1 MSYKKDNQFF
11 LDCLILA
18 TAGNNCFKSVNFFE
32 TLSNWS
38 LDLSLHLPY
47 YKIYDNDF
55 FVSGE
60 KKSVIKND
68 ELLNLKSTLKKNLKS
83 IHKI

>member
-38 LDLSLHLPY
+38 LDLCFICPITRFMTMIFLL
-47 YKIYDNDF
+47 
-55 FVSGE
+55 VE
-60 KKSVIKND
+60 KKNQ
-68 ELLNLKSTLKKNLKS
+68 
-83 IHKI
+83 